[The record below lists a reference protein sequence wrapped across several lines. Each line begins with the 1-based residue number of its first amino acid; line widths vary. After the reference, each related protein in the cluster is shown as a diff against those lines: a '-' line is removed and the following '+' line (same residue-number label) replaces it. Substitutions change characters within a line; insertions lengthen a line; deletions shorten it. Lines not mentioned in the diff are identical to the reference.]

1 MHYIVILD
9 YTNGFTET
17 TRLRFLKEMPTA
29 TEILK
34 DSEAEFYIFA
44 PEKNSP
50 MGGYPHIGD

>member
-1 MHYIVILD
+1 
-9 YTNGFTET
+9 
-17 TRLRFLKEMPTA
+17 MPTA

-50 MGGYPHIGD
+50 MGGYPPIGD